1 MPRLELRPFADEYLD
16 AAAALLAE
24 RHRRHRA
31 AEPLLSPRY
40 EDAAAARVEIEE
52 LWRTD
57 GASGAVALAS
67 GDVAGYLLAA
77 PRDASW
83 GANMWIEAAGHGVR
97 EAETV
102 RDLYA
107 FAAAAWV
114 DGGRTAHYAIV
125 PATDAALVDAW
136 FRLGFGAQHA
146 HGIVQAATARVDAP
160 RSPAIEIRRATP
172 TDVDAAVQLEHVL
185 PEHQSGSP
193 VFSLR
198 PYTRASDDDVRA
210 EWIETIEDERLGT
223 YLAFRDG
230 RVVGGIVG
238 APIELS
244 STHGGVARPDGACLL
259 GWAATVP
266 EERGGGVG
274 LALTDA
280 FFAWARACGYA
291 VIAVDW
297 RETNL
302 LSSRFWPARGFRRTF
317 LRLYRSIP

>member
-1 MPRLELRPFADEYLD
+1 MPRLELRPFADEHLD

-31 AEPLLSPRY
+31 AEPLISPRY
-40 EDAAAARVEIEE
+40 EDAAAARAEVEA
-52 LWRTD
+52 LWRAD
-57 GASGAVALAS
+57 GACGAVGIAS
-67 GDVAGYLLAA
+67 GDVVGYLLAA
-77 PRDASW
+77 PRDESW
-83 GANMWIEAAGHGVR
+83 GPNMWVGAAGHAVR
-97 EAETV
+97 EADTV

-125 PATDAALVDAW
+125 PATDAVLVDAW

-146 HGIVQAATARVDAP
+146 NGIAEAATARVNAP

-172 TDVDAAVQLEHVL
+172 ADVDAAVQLEPVL
-185 PEHQSGSP
+185 PDHQRASP
-193 VFSLR
+193 VFSR
-198 PYTRASDDDVRA
+198 KPATPRDDEVRA
-210 EWIETIEDERLGT
+210 EWLETLEDDRIGT
-223 YLAFRDG
+223 YLAFRDA
-230 RVVGGIVG
+230 RLVGGIVG
-238 APIELS
+238 APVELS
-244 STHGGVARPDGACLL
+244 STHAGVARPDDACLL
-259 GWAATVP
+259 AWAATVP
-266 EERGGGVG
+266 GERGGGVG

-280 FFAWARACGYA
+280 FFGWARASGYA

-317 LRLYRSIP
+317 LRLYRSVP